1 MVKQYDFM
9 DKEAFRHPGQ
19 VKALSEAQSPLWF
32 WNDQLEDSELV
43 RQLELMTAAGV
54 TANAPHARMGFHGG
68 YLDDSWMHYIKTVI
82 DYKKEHGE
90 TMWIYDE
97 FNWPA
102 GVANGQVTKDE
113 RLREKFLLF
122 ERFEVPAGVR
132 YRRQLESLVA
142 VHGSMEDFFK
152 GGMKPEPAYNVFCYD
167 AETMELLPLETMMPE
182 KDRNFDVSMSI
193 NDFELL
199 RDRDTVVYTVRI
211 LVEPFDGEGALTPNY
226 LDARAARKF
235 VEVTYDAYYEKF
247 PDAFGNVITAG
258 FNDETRLCHAFPWSD
273 GFADIFKTRKGYDL
287 LKCLPDLV
295 IPGEKAGRTRCDYF
309 DVVAD
314 LYREN
319 YHGVIQSWCKA
330 HGIDYMPHLLGEE
343 CLAGH
348 TRFSGDYMR
357 QVKAMDRPGV
367 DHLGKGIGSL
377 NAKFASSAADAYGK
391 EGLVC
396 EVFAGCG
403 WDLSFEE
410 YLRMV
415 SWLYSQGVKTIT
427 NHGFFYSIRDFRQ
440 YDWPP
445 SEFFQW
451 AHWDQMPQANAMTR
465 RMYGMLTGG
474 TAEAQTLI
482 YHPIES
488 FWLHYLGDQGFT
500 HGYHMGPIISD
511 SRAAQIDRR
520 EQLLLSGLQERN
532 IDYSILPS
540 DAIDN
545 FKVVGKKLVN
555 RLTGQ
560 TYEALVLPMCE
571 VLPLKAAL
579 LVDAFVR
586 QGGAVCFMEDYPHL
600 AMKPSEDDQVCEIAK
615 AIRQHENVHFI
626 EDASDVVS
634 LAAWIGRVAPAPV
647 RVISG
652 TWGCKNNH
660 PCYPDYLID
669 PYMHT
674 GEDLDGVSCTTYLK
688 AGRREYFFV
697 NYTDKP
703 QPLTVEVPSNN
714 IPEVWDSFTGEIFAA
729 EVVAVENVSEHPGAA
744 EDNGMMAGAEF
755 GRSLVGDSR
764 LYTVKLILPSH
775 YGTFLVTEI

>member
-1 MVKQYDFM
+1 MMKSVKSERGIKLNQSCDTNKKKFM
-9 DKEAFRHPGQ
+9 DKQVFLHPEQEKSLG
-19 VKALSEAQSPLWF
+19 EAQAPLWF
-32 WNDQLEDSELV
+32 WNDDLKDDELL
-43 RQLELMTAAGV
+43 RQLELMSDAGV

-68 YLDDSWMHYIKTVI
+68 YLDESWMHSIKTVV
-82 DYKKEHGE
+82 DYKKAHQES
-90 TMWIYDE
+90 MWIYDE

-102 GVANGQVTKDE
+102 GVANGEVTKDE
-113 RLREKFLLF
+113 TLREKFLLF
-122 ERFEVPAGVR
+122 ERFEVPASTR
-132 YRRQLESLVA
+132 FRRQLEPLVA
-142 VHGSMEDFFK
+142 VRANMEDYFK
-152 GGMKPEPAYNVFCYD
+152 GGAAGRPDFNVFCYD
-167 AETMELLPLETMMPE
+167 AETMEQLPLAGMMPE
-182 KDRNFDVSMSI
+182 SGNSRDVSMRM
-193 NDFELL
+193 NDFELF
-199 RDRDTVVYTVRI
+199 RDRDTIVITVRI
-211 LVEPFDGEGALTPNY
+211 LVEPFHGEGALTPDY
-226 LDARAARKF
+226 MDARAARKF

-247 PDAFGNVITAG
+247 PDAFGSVITAG

-273 GFADIFKTRKGYDL
+273 QFAEEFKKRKGYDI
-287 LKCLPDLV
+287 LKCLPDL
-295 IPGEKAGRTRCDYF
+295 ILTGEKSGRTRCDYF

-319 YHGVIQSWCKA
+319 YHGVIHSWCRA

-343 CLAGH
+343 CMAGH

-357 QVKAMDRPGV
+357 QTKAMDRPGV

-451 AHWDQMPQANAMTR
+451 AHWDKMPLANAMTR

-474 TAEAQTLI
+474 VSEAETLV

-488 FWLHYLGDQGFT
+488 FWLHYIADQGFT
-500 HGYHMGPIISD
+500 HGYHMGPIIGD
-511 SRAAQIDRR
+511 ARAMEIDHK
-520 EQLLLSGLQERN
+520 EQLLLSGLQEKN
-532 IDYSILPS
+532 AAYSILPS

-545 FKVVGKKLVN
+545 FTVKGRHMIN

-560 TYEALVLPMCE
+560 VYTAVVLPMCE

-579 LVDAFVR
+579 LFDAFAR
-586 QGGAVCFMEDYPHL
+586 QGGQLCLMENYPAL
-600 AMKPSEDDQVCEIAK
+600 AMKKAEDAQVRNIFENMK
-615 AIRQHENVHFI
+615 LLDNVHFI
-626 EDASDVVS
+626 EDAADVDH
-634 LAAWIGRVAPAPV
+634 LETWLTTAAPAPIHV
-647 RVISG
+647 VSG
-652 TWGCKNNH
+652 RYGCKNNH
-660 PCYPDYLID
+660 PSYPDYIID

-674 GEDLDGVSCTTYLK
+674 GEDLDGVGCTRYLK
-688 AGRREYFFV
+688 DGHREYFFV
-697 NYTDKP
+697 NYTSVP
-703 QPLTVEVPSNN
+703 QKLSVRVPSLSA
-714 IPEVWDSFTGEIFAA
+714 PEVWDCFTGEIYAA
-729 EVVAVENVSEHPGAA
+729 EIL
-744 EDNGMMAGAEF
+744 EDGD
-755 GRSLVGDSR
+755 GRRASDLTE
-764 LYTVKLILPSH
+764 YTVSLTLPPH